1 MSNHITR
8 KSFLKKASLLTLGF
22 SGLSNYLLSQ
32 TVNAINNKSIELIK
46 DPNGIIDLP
55 KGFEYKVI
63 STFGKKM
70 SDGLQVPDH
79 ADGMGCFKG
88 GKNQIKLIR
97 NHEIGRF
104 EQYEFKHEYKKS
116 AFGKVDNIF
125 DFYSKNNVYDS
136 CVDDTVCFGGTTTI
150 VYNTKKEVVEDEYLS
165 LAGTLINCSG
175 GITPWNTWITC
186 EETAATKNKFLLKDH
201 GYNFEV
207 DPAIKENIPTPL
219 KAMGRFR
226 HEAVAF
232 DPKSGSVYQTEDR
245 HDGMIYRFLPNNKKN
260 LKKGGKLQA
269 LAFIKDIQDTRN
281 WENQIIEKNYPYEV
295 KWIDIENVESPND
308 DLRHQGY
315 EKGCARFAR
324 PEGLWEYNGEIFFT
338 CTSGGKKELGQIWK
352 YIPSPNE
359 GMPDEKNNPGTVE
372 LFFESEDSKDLD
384 MCDNI
389 TVSPWGDII
398 ICEDGRGVDYLVG
411 IKPNGVSYKL
421 AKNAFNKSEFA
432 GACFSPDGKILFVNI
447 YKPTK
452 TIAIKPKEGN
462 TWESFSI

>member
-32 TVNAINNKSIELIK
+32 TVRTINSKSIELIK
-46 DPNGIIDLP
+46 DPDGIIDLP

-63 STFGKKM
+63 SEFGDKM
-70 SDGLQVPDH
+70 SDNLQVPDH

-88 GKNQIKLIR
+88 EKNQIILIR

-116 AFGKVDNIF
+116 AFGKIDNIF
-125 DFYSKNNVYDS
+125 DFYPKDKVYDP
-136 CVDDTVCFGGTTTI
+136 CIDNTVCFGGTTTI
-150 VYNTKKEVVEDEYLS
+150 IYNTKTQNVENQYLS

-175 GITPWNTWITC
+175 GVTPWNTWITC
-186 EETAATKNKFLLKDH
+186 EETVATKNKFLLQDH

-207 DPAIKENIPTPL
+207 NPSIKENIPTPL

-232 DPKSGSVYQTEDR
+232 DTKSGSVYQTEDQ
-245 HDGMIYRFLPNNKKN
+245 HDGMMYRFLPNDKNN
-260 LKKGGKLQA
+260 LKKGGKLQG
-269 LAFIKDIQDTRN
+269 LAFINGTQDTRN
-281 WENQIIEKNYPYEV
+281 WKEQIIKKNQAYQI
-295 KWIDIENVESPND
+295 KWINIDNVESPND
-308 DLRHQGY
+308 NLRYQGY

-324 PEGLWEYNGEIFFT
+324 PEGLWEHNGEIFFT

-352 YIPSPNE
+352 YIPSPYE
-359 GMPDEKNNPGTVE
+359 GTPNEKNTPGTVE

-389 TVSPWGDII
+389 TVSPWGDVI
-398 ICEDGRGVDYLVG
+398 ICEDGRGVDYLIG
-411 IKPNGVSYKL
+411 IKPNGHNYKI

-432 GACFSPDGKILFVNI
+432 GACFSPDGQTLFVNI
-447 YKPTK
+447 YRPTK
-452 TIAIKPKEGN
+452 TIAIRGDWK
-462 TWESFSI
+462 SLSV